1 MKIAVLGTGVV
12 GKSLAGKLASIGHDV
27 ALGTRDPA
35 ATLARTATGNFGDPP
50 VADLVKAQPSISVR
64 TFADAAAHG
73 EVAILATG
81 GGVTIAAAEA
91 AGSGLDGKIVMDLSN
106 PLDFS
111 KGFPPTLS
119 VCNDDSLG
127 EQVQRALPNAKV
139 VKTLNTVNVS
149 VMTDPGA
156 LPGGADAHTL
166 FVCGDDADAKARVTA
181 LLGEWFGWRDVLDLG
196 DITTARGTEMYLPLW
211 LRMMGAVG
219 KPGFNIK
226 VVR

>member
-1 MKIAVLGTGVV
+1 MKIAILGTGVV
-12 GKSLAGKLASIGHDV
+12 GKTLAGKLASLGHDV
-27 ALGTRDPA
+27 ALGTRDPD
-35 ATLARTATGNFGDPP
+35 ATLTRTAPGPFGDLP
-50 VADLVKAQPSISVR
+50 VAALVKDHPTIQVL

-73 EVAILATG
+73 ELAILATG
-81 GGVTIAAAEA
+81 GQVTLAAAA
-91 AGSGLDGKIVMDLSN
+91 ATGSALDGKILMDLSN

-127 EQVQRALPNAKV
+127 EQVQRALPAAKV

-149 VMTDPGA
+149 VMIAPEA
-156 LPGGADAHTL
+156 LPGGAEAHTL
-166 FVCGDDADAKARVTA
+166 FVCGDDPDAKARVTG
-181 LLGEWFGWRDVLDLG
+181 LLREWFGWRDVLDLG

-219 KPGFNIK
+219 KPAFNIK